1 MANDKAVL
9 GPVAGATVLAP
20 DLEAAVAPYLADLGY
35 RVLDEGRV
43 SADQAAVWNASAHA
57 GAAFK
62 VIGPESGERQWI
74 RFVEAPPVAG
84 YKAMTT
90 YGWHSLEIVVAD
102 VDAIPA
108 RLEAAKSV
116 FEHLAGPKNLGTTS
130 AIRAMQVKGRAEEVL
145 YLTQI
150 PADGSLPHLPVAKS
164 FIDRI
169 FIVPLAT
176 PDMMKA
182 RDWYMENFA
191 QVEPGVVSGDIV
203 IGIINTAME
212 IGDDVT
218 MKICTVKLPGK
229 TLIEIDDFPQGAT
242 ERARNADSLPP
253 GIATVTFATDSLDK
267 VTVPFVAPPRALAGA
282 PYDGRRVAV
291 TTGTAGELIELVE
304 E

>member
-9 GPVAGATVLAP
+9 GPIAGATILAP
-20 DLEAAVAPYLADLGY
+20 DLDAAVQPYLDYLGHKM
-35 RVLDEGRV
+35 LSEGSV
-43 SADQAAVWNASAHA
+43 GDDQAAAWGAPAHA
-57 GAAFK
+57 GARFK
-62 VIGPESGERQWI
+62 IIGPESGERQWI
-74 RFVEAPPVAG
+74 RFVEAPPVPG

-90 YGWHSLEIVVAD
+90 YGWHSLKIVVAD

-108 RLEAAKSV
+108 KLEGSPFA
-116 FEHLAGPKNLGTTS
+116 HIAGPKNLGTTS

-169 FIVPLAT
+169 FIVPLGT

-182 RDWYMENFA
+182 RDWYIEKFA
-191 QVEPGVVSGDIV
+191 EVEPGIVSDDIV
-203 IGIINTAME
+203 IGLINEAMG
-212 IGDDVT
+212 IPADVT

-229 TLIEIDDFPQGAT
+229 TLIEIDDYPDVAT
-242 ERARNADSLPP
+242 ERPRNKDSLPP
-253 GIATVTFATDSLDK
+253 GIATVSFATNSLDK
-267 VTVPFVAPPRALAGA
+267 VGLPFVAPPQAVAGA
-282 PYDGRRVAV
+282 PYDGRRVAL

>member
-20 DLEAAVAPYLADLGY
+20 DLESAVAPYLDYLGHI
-35 RVLDEGRV
+35 VLNEGEV
-43 SADQAAVWNASAHA
+43 SEDQAAVWNAPAHA
-57 GAAFK
+57 GARYR

-74 RFVEAPPVAG
+74 RFVEAPPVQG

-108 RLEAAKSV
+108 KLEGSP
-116 FEHLAGPKNLGTTS
+116 FTYLAGPKNLGTTS
-130 AIRAMQVKGRAEEVL
+130 AIRAMQVKGKAEEVL

-169 FIVPLAT
+169 FIVPLGT
-176 PDMMKA
+176 PDMMRA
-182 RDWYMENFA
+182 RDWYLEKFA
-191 QVEPGVVSGDIV
+191 QVEPGIVSDDIV
-203 IGIINTAME
+203 IGLINTAMG
-212 IGDDVT
+212 IPDDVT

-229 TLIEIDDFPQGAT
+229 TLIEIDDYPDVAT
-242 ERARNADSLPP
+242 ERPRNAGSLPP
-253 GIATVTFATDSLDK
+253 GIATVSFATDSLDK
-267 VTVPFVAPPRALAGA
+267 VGLPFVAPPRALAGA